1 MNPLRIHKLTY
12 STHKETEI
20 RPDIVNKLVLHQIT
34 FKFDIISEGVPAGLE
49 LNIQVSVSK

>member
-34 FKFDIISEGVPAGLE
+34 FKFDIISEGIPAGLE